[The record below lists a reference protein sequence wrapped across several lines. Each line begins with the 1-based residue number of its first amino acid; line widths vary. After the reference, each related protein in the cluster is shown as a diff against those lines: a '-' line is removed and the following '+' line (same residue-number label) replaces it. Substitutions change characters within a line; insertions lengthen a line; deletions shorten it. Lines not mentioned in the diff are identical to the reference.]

1 MRGYWLL
8 KEMKWLQVM
17 RIPLGVTGRLQE
29 KQVKREICNPRSH
42 YSRCGLQEKQVMR
55 EICNPRSHYSR
66 CGLQEKQVMRE
77 ICNPRSHY
85 SRCVLQEK
93 QVKREICNLSEMTRK
108 NRSRAMAAKI
118 ERGFRIIKEIIK
130 EIINDK
136 ISI

>member
-17 RIPLGVTGRLQE
+17 RIPLGVTGGLQE
-29 KQVKREICNPRSH
+29 KQVKREICNPRSNH
-42 YSRCGLQEKQVMR
+42 RRRGLQEKQVM
-55 EICNPRSHYSR
+55 
-66 CGLQEKQVMRE
+66 
-77 ICNPRSHY
+77 
-85 SRCVLQEK
+85 
-93 QVKREICNLSEMTRK
+93 REICNLSEMTRK